1 MLYRADTREQRLVTR
16 LHLKLWQRIRLAFK
30 FFWKFGDTNENRAGE
45 RESSVLVHTA
55 AFVQMDDRPRVLAQ
69 DYDLKT

>member
-1 MLYRADTREQRLVTR
+1 MLKRADTREQRLVTR

-45 RESSVLVHTA
+45 RESSVLVHTPPSCKWTIG
-55 AFVQMDDRPRVLAQ
+55 QESWP
-69 DYDLKT
+69 KTMI